1 MLKSSK
7 ALQFIFLVGLSTTVI
22 GIPSLILFVVALKW
36 IFLIYPAIFLGLIL
50 LVSYIAAI
58 CMLYDDI
65 FGSGR
70 DRRFLEA
77 ETIPIPATKATKVD
91 KNTIV
96 KTKTIYLAYSE
107 EFNKVHDLLKW
118 SSADISH
125 IYYRFEPLIKA
136 LYIERYLEVFYPESM
151 SAEIAMVFTELINI
165 LPYNGY
171 NLKPIDLYRRWV
183 NNKLLIVQLNDDG
196 SILYNYDIDNFL
208 MEKNMDEECE
218 IYIIDH
224 EGKFGDYVTD
234 TRAAIIVEYKLTE
247 VKRNDNRYFI

>member
-7 ALQFIFLVGLSTTVI
+7 VILFLFLIGLATTVV
-22 GIPSLILFVVALKW
+22 GIPALLLFVVALKW
-36 IFLIYPAIFLGLIL
+36 IFLIYPAVFMGLIL
-50 LVSYIAAI
+50 LVSYIASI

-70 DRRFLEA
+70 DRSFLEA
-77 ETIPIPATKATKVD
+77 ETIPIPATKFTKVD

-96 KTKTIYLAYSE
+96 KTKTIYLAYSK
-107 EFNKVHDLLKW
+107 EFNQVHDLLKW
-118 SSADISH
+118 SSADVSH

-136 LYIERYLEVFYPESM
+136 LYIERYLEVFYPEDM
-151 SAEIAMVFTELINI
+151 SAEITMVFTELINI

-183 NNKLLIVQLNDDG
+183 NNKLLIVQLDENEN
-196 SILYNYDIDNFL
+196 IIYNYDVTNFL
-208 MEKNMDEECE
+208 AEKNMDEECE

-234 TRAAIIVEYKLTE
+234 TRAAIIVEYNLTE
-247 VKRNDNRYFI
+247 VKQNGNR

>member
-7 ALQFIFLVGLSTTVI
+7 SLQFIFMVGLCTTVI
-22 GIPSLILFVVALKW
+22 GIPALLLFVVALKW
-36 IFLIYPAIFLGLIL
+36 LFLIYPAVFLGLVL

-77 ETIPIPATKATKVD
+77 ETIPIEATSFTRID
-91 KNTIV
+91 KNVVI
-96 KTKTIYLAYSE
+96 KTKKIYLAYSE
-107 EFNKVHDLLKW
+107 EFNQVHDLLKW
-118 SSADISH
+118 TSTDLLS
-125 IYYRFEPLIKA
+125 IYQRFEPLVDV
-136 LYIERYLEVFYPESM
+136 LGLERYLDLFYPRTI
-151 SAEIAMVFTELINI
+151 SAEIAMIFTELINI
-165 LPYNGY
+165 LPYNDY
-171 NLKPIDLYRRWV
+171 NEKPIDLYRRWV

-196 SILYNYDIDNFL
+196 SIIYNYDIYNFL

-234 TRAAIIVEYKLTE
+234 TRAAIIVEYNLTE
-247 VKRNDNRYFI
+247 VKQNGNR

>member
-7 ALQFIFLVGLSTTVI
+7 ALQFLFLVGLATTVI
-22 GIPSLILFVVALKW
+22 GIPALLLFVVAFKW
-36 IFLIYPAIFLGLIL
+36 IFLIYPAVFIGLVL
-50 LVSYIAAI
+50 LISYIAVI

-65 FGSGR
+65 FVSGR
-70 DRRFLEA
+70 DQRFLEA
-77 ETIPIPATKATKVD
+77 ETIPIPATKVTKVD

-96 KTKTIYLAYSE
+96 KTKTIYLAYSK
-107 EFNKVHDLLKW
+107 EFNQVHDLLKW

-136 LYIERYLEVFYPESM
+136 LYIERYLEAFYPESM
-151 SAEIAMVFTELINI
+151 SAEIAMLFTELINI

-196 SILYNYDIDNFL
+196 SIIYNYDIDNFL

-234 TRAAIIVEYKLTE
+234 TRAAIIVEYNLTE
-247 VKRNDNRYFI
+247 VKQNGNR

>member
-7 ALQFIFLVGLSTTVI
+7 TLQFLFLIGLATTVI
-22 GIPSLILFVVALKW
+22 GIPALLLFVMAFKW
-36 IFLIYPAIFLGLIL
+36 IFLIYPAVFLGLVL

-77 ETIPIPATKATKVD
+77 ETIPIPATKVTKVD

-107 EFNKVHDLLKW
+107 EFNKIHDLLKW

-125 IYYRFEPLIKA
+125 IYYCFEPLIKA
-136 LYIERYLEVFYPESM
+136 LYIERYLEAFYPESM
-151 SAEIAMVFTELINI
+151 SAEIAMLFTELINI

-196 SILYNYDIDNFL
+196 SIIYNYDIDNFL

-224 EGKFGDYVTD
+224 EDKFGDYVTD
-234 TRAAIIVEYKLTE
+234 TRAAIIVEYNLTE
-247 VKRNDNRYFI
+247 VK

>member
-7 ALQFIFLVGLSTTVI
+7 ALQFLFLVGLATTVI
-22 GIPSLILFVVALKW
+22 GIPALLLFVVALRW
-36 IFLIYPAIFLGLIL
+36 IFLIYPAVFLGLVL

-77 ETIPIPATKATKVD
+77 ETIPIEATSFTRID
-91 KNTIV
+91 KNVVV
-96 KTKTIYLAYSE
+96 KTKKAYLAYSE
-107 EFNKVHDLLKW
+107 EFNQVHDLLKW
-118 SSADISH
+118 TSADLLS
-125 IYYRFEPLIKA
+125 IYQRFEPLVEA
-136 LYIERYLEVFYPESM
+136 LGIERYLDLFYPRTI

-165 LPYNGY
+165 LPYNAHDE
-171 NLKPIDLYRRWV
+171 KPIDLYRRWV
-183 NNKLLIVQLNDDG
+183 NNKLLIIQLDEEEN
-196 SILYNYDIDNFL
+196 IVYNYDINNFL

-234 TRAAIIVEYKLTE
+234 TRAAIIVEYNLTE
-247 VKRNDNRYFI
+247 VK

>member
-7 ALQFIFLVGLSTTVI
+7 ALQFLFLVGLSTTVI
-22 GIPSLILFVVALKW
+22 GIPALLLFVVALKW
-36 IFLIYPAIFLGLIL
+36 IFLIYPAVFLGLVL

-77 ETIPIPATKATKVD
+77 EIIPIPATKFTKVN
-91 KNTIV
+91 KSTIV
-96 KTKTIYLAYSE
+96 KTKIIYLAYSE
-107 EFNKVHDLLKW
+107 EFNKVHDMLKW
-118 SSADISH
+118 SSANLLNL
-125 IYYRFEPLIKA
+125 YPRFEPLIEA
-136 LYIERYLEVFYPESM
+136 LGIERYLDLFYPRTI

-183 NNKLLIVQLNDDG
+183 NNKLLIVQLDEEEN
-196 SILYNYDIDNFL
+196 IVYNYDIDNFL

-234 TRAAIIVEYKLTE
+234 TRAAIIVEYNLTE
-247 VKRNDNRYFI
+247 VKQNGNR

>member
-7 ALQFIFLVGLSTTVI
+7 ALQFLFLIGLSTTVI
-22 GIPSLILFVVALKW
+22 GIPALLLFVVALKW
-36 IFLIYPAIFLGLIL
+36 LFLIYPAVFIGLVL

-77 ETIPIPATKATKVD
+77 EVIPIPATKFTKVD
-91 KNTIV
+91 KNTII

-107 EFNKVHDLLKW
+107 EFNKVHDMLKW
-118 SSADISH
+118 TSADISH
-125 IYYRFEPLIKA
+125 IHYRFEPLIKA
-136 LYIERYLEVFYPESM
+136 LYIERYLEVFYPESF

-165 LPYNGY
+165 LPYNAHDE
-171 NLKPIDLYRRWV
+171 KPIDLYRRWV

-196 SILYNYDIDNFL
+196 SIIYNYDIDNFL

-234 TRAAIIVEYKLTE
+234 TRAAIIVEYNLTE
-247 VKRNDNRYFI
+247 VKQNGNR

>member
-7 ALQFIFLVGLSTTVI
+7 VLQFLFLVGLATTVI
-22 GIPSLILFVVALKW
+22 GIPALLLFVVALKW
-36 IFLIYPAIFLGLIL
+36 IFLIFPAVFLGLVL
-50 LVSYIAAI
+50 LISYIAAI
-58 CMLYDDI
+58 CILYDDI

-77 ETIPIPATKATKVD
+77 EVIPIPATKFTKVD

-96 KTKTIYLAYSE
+96 KTKTIYLAYSK

-125 IYYRFEPLIKA
+125 IYYRFEPLIEA
-136 LYIERYLEVFYPESM
+136 LGIERYLDVFYPESL
-151 SAEIAMVFTELINI
+151 SAEIAMVFTELIDI

-171 NLKPIDLYRRWV
+171 NLKPVDLYRKWV
-183 NNKLLIVQLNDDG
+183 NNKLLIVQLDDEDN
-196 SILYNYDIDNFL
+196 IIYNYDIDNFL

-234 TRAAIIVEYKLTE
+234 TRAAIIVEHKLTE
-247 VKRNDNRYFI
+247 VKRNDDR

>member
-7 ALQFIFLVGLSTTVI
+7 ALQFLFLIGLSTTVI
-22 GIPSLILFVVALKW
+22 GIPALLLFVVALKW
-36 IFLIYPAIFLGLIL
+36 IFLIYPAVFLGLVL

-70 DRRFLEA
+70 DQRFLEA
-77 ETIPIPATKATKVD
+77 ETIPIEATSFTRID
-91 KNTIV
+91 KNVVI
-96 KTKTIYLAYSE
+96 KTKKIYLAYSE
-107 EFNKVHDLLKW
+107 EFNQVHDLLKW
-118 SSADISH
+118 TSADISH

-136 LYIERYLEVFYPESM
+136 LYIERYLEVFYPEDM

-183 NNKLLIVQLNDDG
+183 NNKLLIVQLDEEEN
-196 SILYNYDIDNFL
+196 IVYNYDIDNFL

-234 TRAAIIVEYKLTE
+234 TRAAIIVEYNLTE
-247 VKRNDNRYFI
+247 VKQNGNR

>member
-1 MLKSSK
+1 MLKLSK
-7 ALQFIFLVGLSTTVI
+7 ALQFLFLIGLATTVI
-22 GIPSLILFVVALKW
+22 GIPALLLFVVALKW
-36 IFLIYPAIFLGLIL
+36 IFLIYPAVFMGLIL
-50 LVSYIAAI
+50 LVSYIAVI

-77 ETIPIPATKATKVD
+77 ETIPIPATKVTKVD
-91 KNTIV
+91 KSTIV

-107 EFNKVHDLLKW
+107 EFNKVHDMLKW
-118 SSADISH
+118 TSADISH

-151 SAEIAMVFTELINI
+151 SAEITMVFTELINI

-196 SILYNYDIDNFL
+196 SIIYNYDIGNFL

-224 EGKFGDYVTD
+224 EGNFGDYVTD
-234 TRAAIIVEYKLTE
+234 TRAAIIVEYNLTE
-247 VKRNDNRYFI
+247 VK

>member
-7 ALQFIFLVGLSTTVI
+7 AIQFIFMVSLCTTVI
-22 GIPSLILFVVALKW
+22 GIPALLLFVVALKW
-36 IFLIYPAIFLGLIL
+36 VFLIYPAVFIGLVL
-50 LVSYIAAI
+50 LISYIAAI

-77 ETIPIPATKATKVD
+77 EVIPIPDTTFTKVD

-96 KTKTIYLAYSE
+96 KTKTIYLAYSK
-107 EFNKVHDLLKW
+107 EFNQVHDLLKW
-118 SSADISH
+118 SSADLLS
-125 IYYRFEPLIKA
+125 IYQRFEPLVET
-136 LYIERYLEVFYPESM
+136 LGIERYLDLFYPRTL

-165 LPYNGY
+165 LSYNAHDE
-171 NLKPIDLYRRWV
+171 KPIDLYRKWV
-183 NNKLLIVQLNDDG
+183 NNKLLIVQLDEEEN
-196 SILYNYDIDNFL
+196 IIYNYDITTFI
-208 MEKNMDEECE
+208 EQKNMDEECE

-234 TRAAIIVEYKLTE
+234 TRAAIVVEYKLTE
-247 VKRNDNRYFI
+247 VK

>member
-7 ALQFIFLVGLSTTVI
+7 ALQFLFLIGLATTVI
-22 GIPSLILFVVALKW
+22 GIPALLLFVVALKW
-36 IFLIYPAIFLGLIL
+36 IFLIFPAVFLGLVL
-50 LVSYIAAI
+50 LISYIAAI
-58 CMLYDDI
+58 CILYDDI
-65 FGSGR
+65 FGGGR

-77 ETIPIPATKATKVD
+77 EVIPIPAIKVD

-96 KTKTIYLAYSE
+96 KTKTIYLAYSK
-107 EFNKVHDLLKW
+107 EFNQVHDLLKW

-136 LYIERYLEVFYPESM
+136 LYIERYLEVFYPEDI

-183 NNKLLIVQLNDDG
+183 NNKLLIVQLDEEEN
-196 SILYNYDIDNFL
+196 IIYNYDIDNFL
-208 MEKNMDEECE
+208 MEKNMDEECD

-234 TRAAIIVEYKLTE
+234 TRATIIVEYNLTE
-247 VKRNDNRYFI
+247 VKQNGNR

>member
-1 MLKSSK
+1 MPKSSK
-7 ALQFIFLVGLSTTVI
+7 ALQFLFLVGLSTTVI
-22 GIPSLILFVVALKW
+22 GIPALLLFVVALKW
-36 IFLIYPAIFLGLIL
+36 GFLIFPAVFLGLVL
-50 LVSYIAAI
+50 LLSYIAAI

-77 ETIPIPATKATKVD
+77 ETISIPATKVTKVD

-151 SAEIAMVFTELINI
+151 SAEITMVFTELINI
-165 LPYNGY
+165 LPYNSY

-183 NNKLLIVQLNDDG
+183 NNKLLIVQVDEEDN
-196 SILYNYDIDNFL
+196 IIYNYDIDNFL

-218 IYIIDH
+218 IYIINH
-224 EGKFGDYVTD
+224 ECKFGDYVTD
-234 TRAAIIVEYKLTE
+234 TRAAIIVEYNLTE
-247 VKRNDNRYFI
+247 VK

>member
-7 ALQFIFLVGLSTTVI
+7 TLQFLFLVGLSTTVI
-22 GIPSLILFVVALKW
+22 GIPALLLFVVALKW
-36 IFLIYPAIFLGLIL
+36 IFLIYPAVFMGLIL

-65 FGSGR
+65 FVSGR
-70 DRRFLEA
+70 DQRFLEA
-77 ETIPIPATKATKVD
+77 ETIPIPATKVTKVD
-91 KNTIV
+91 KNAII

-107 EFNKVHDLLKW
+107 EFNQVHDLLKW
-118 SSADISH
+118 SSANLLDL
-125 IYYRFEPLIKA
+125 YPRFESLIEA
-136 LYIERYLEVFYPESM
+136 LGIERYLEIYYPETV
-151 SAEIAMVFTELINI
+151 SASIAMLFTELINI

-183 NNKLLIVQLNDDG
+183 NNKLLIVQVDEEEN
-196 SILYNYDIDNFL
+196 IIYNYDIDNFL
-208 MEKNMDEECE
+208 MEKNMDEECG

-234 TRAAIIVEYKLTE
+234 TRAAIIVEYNLTE
-247 VKRNDNRYFI
+247 VKQNGNR

>member
-7 ALQFIFLVGLSTTVI
+7 ALQFLFLIGLATTVI
-22 GIPSLILFVVALKW
+22 SIPALLLFVVALKW
-36 IFLIYPAIFLGLIL
+36 IFLIYPAVFLGLVL
-50 LVSYIAAI
+50 LVSYIASI

-77 ETIPIPATKATKVD
+77 ETIPIPATKVTKVD

-107 EFNKVHDLLKW
+107 EFNKVHDMLKW
-118 SSADISH
+118 TSADISH

-136 LYIERYLEVFYPESM
+136 LYIERYLEVFYPEDM

-183 NNKLLIVQLNDDG
+183 NNKLLIVQLDEEEN
-196 SILYNYDIDNFL
+196 IVYNYDIDNFL

-218 IYIIDH
+218 IYFINH

-234 TRAAIIVEYKLTE
+234 TRAAIIVDYNLTE
-247 VKRNDNRYFI
+247 VKQNGNR

>member
-1 MLKSSK
+1 MPKSSK
-7 ALQFIFLVGLSTTVI
+7 ALQFLFLVGLSTTVI
-22 GIPSLILFVVALKW
+22 GIPALLLFVVALKW
-36 IFLIYPAIFLGLIL
+36 VFLILPAVFLGLVL
-50 LVSYIAAI
+50 LLSYIAAI

-77 ETIPIPATKATKVD
+77 ETISIPATKVTKVD

-151 SAEIAMVFTELINI
+151 SAEITMVFTELINI
-165 LPYNGY
+165 LPYNSY

-183 NNKLLIVQLNDDG
+183 NNKLLIVQVDEEDN
-196 SILYNYDIDNFL
+196 IIYNYDIDNFL

-218 IYIIDH
+218 IYIINH
-224 EGKFGDYVTD
+224 ECKFGDYVTD
-234 TRAAIIVEYKLTE
+234 TRAAIIVEYNLTE
-247 VKRNDNRYFI
+247 VK

>member
-1 MLKSSK
+1 MLKLSK
-7 ALQFIFLVGLSTTVI
+7 ALQFLFLVGLSTTVI
-22 GIPSLILFVVALKW
+22 GIPALLLFVVALKW
-36 IFLIYPAIFLGLIL
+36 IFLIYPAVFLGLVL

-65 FGSGR
+65 FGKGR
-70 DRRFLEA
+70 PEMEA
-77 ETIPIPATKATKVD
+77 GA
-91 KNTIV
+91 NTVV

-118 SSADISH
+118 SSADLTH

-165 LPYNGY
+165 LPYNDY
-171 NLKPIDLYRRWV
+171 NEKPIDLYRRWV
-183 NNKLLIVQLNDDG
+183 NNKLLIVQLDEEEN
-196 SILYNYDIDNFL
+196 IVYNYDIDNFL

-218 IYIIDH
+218 IYIVNH

-247 VKRNDNRYFI
+247 VK

>member
-7 ALQFIFLVGLSTTVI
+7 ALQFLFLVGLATTVI
-22 GIPSLILFVVALKW
+22 GIPALLLFVVALRW
-36 IFLIYPAIFLGLIL
+36 IFLIYPAVFLGLVL
-50 LVSYIAAI
+50 LVSYIASI

-65 FGSGR
+65 FGKGCP
-70 DRRFLEA
+70 EM
-77 ETIPIPATKATKVD
+77 EVD
-91 KNTIV
+91 ANTVV
-96 KTKTIYLAYSE
+96 KTKTIYLAYSK
-107 EFNKVHDLLKW
+107 EFNKVYDLLKW

-125 IYYRFEPLIKA
+125 IYYRFKPLIEA

-165 LPYNGY
+165 LPYNSY
-171 NLKPIDLYRRWV
+171 NLKPVDLYRKWV
-183 NNKLLIVQLNDDG
+183 NNKLLIVQLDDEDNV
-196 SILYNYDIDNFL
+196 IYNYDIDNFL

-247 VKRNDNRYFI
+247 VK

>member
-7 ALQFIFLVGLSTTVI
+7 ALQFLFLVGSSTTVI
-22 GIPSLILFVVALKW
+22 GIPALLLFVVALKW
-36 IFLIYPAIFLGLIL
+36 IVLIYPAVFLGLVL

-77 ETIPIPATKATKVD
+77 ETIPIPATKVTKVD

-96 KTKTIYLAYSE
+96 KTKTIYLAYPK
-107 EFNKVHDLLKW
+107 EFNQVHDLLKW

-136 LYIERYLEVFYPESM
+136 LYIERYLEVFYPEDM

-183 NNKLLIVQLNDDG
+183 NNKLLIVQLDEEEN
-196 SILYNYDIDNFL
+196 IVYNYDIDNFL
-208 MEKNMDEECE
+208 MEKNMDEECG

-234 TRAAIIVEYKLTE
+234 TRAAIIVEYNLTE
-247 VKRNDNRYFI
+247 VKQNGNR

>member
-7 ALQFIFLVGLSTTVI
+7 TLQFLFLVGLSTTVI
-22 GIPSLILFVVALKW
+22 GIPALLLFVVALKW
-36 IFLIYPAIFLGLIL
+36 IFLIYPAIFLGLVL

-65 FGSGR
+65 FGKGR
-70 DRRFLEA
+70 PEIEA
-77 ETIPIPATKATKVD
+77 SA
-91 KNTIV
+91 NTVV
-96 KTKTIYLAYSE
+96 KTKTIYLAYSK
-107 EFNKVHDLLKW
+107 EFNQVHDLLKW

-136 LYIERYLEVFYPESM
+136 LYIERYLETFYPESM
-151 SAEIAMVFTELINI
+151 SAEIAMLFTELINI
-165 LPYNGY
+165 LPYNDY
-171 NLKPIDLYRRWV
+171 NEKPIDLYRKWV
-183 NNKLLIVQLNDDG
+183 HNRLLIVQLDEEEN
-196 SILYNYDIDNFL
+196 IVYNYDIDNFL

-234 TRAAIIVEYKLTE
+234 TRASIIVEYNLTE
-247 VKRNDNRYFI
+247 VKQNGNR